1 MEWVHGQI
9 IFDKEQRLLNEKK
22 DSVTN
27 GVGKTRYPYAKE
39 RSWTVNLHPTR
50 ILTQSELKT

>member
-1 MEWVHGQI
+1 MEWVRGQI
-9 IFDKEQRLLNEKK
+9 IFDKEQRLLTEKK

-39 RSWTVNLHPTR
+39 RSWT
-50 ILTQSELKT
+50 LK

>member
-1 MEWVHGQI
+1 MEWVRSQI
-9 IFDKEQRLLNEKK
+9 IFDKEQRLLTEKK

-39 RSWTVNLHPTR
+39 RSWTLKLHPTR
-50 ILTQSELKT
+50 ILTQNELET